1 MNLLFRPLFEKISST
16 YTYLLA
22 DVDTKEAIIIDAVDE
37 TQQRDIGLIEEL
49 GLDLR
54 YIVET
59 HVHADHIT
67 SSCPLK
73 QKFKNAKIVLGAANP
88 VACADILIKEGE
100 SLNFGSYQMVAMT
113 TPGHTDGC
121 MSYVVDDKIFTGDAL
136 LIRSCGRCDFQGGS
150 AEKLYASIQK
160 MFTLPDTTCVYP
172 AHDYGGRTVSSI
184 EEEKQFNEMI
194 GNGVDKEEFVRRVN
208 AMVLDLPKKIHVAVP
223 ANQVCGSK
231 IVAD

>member
-1 MNLLFRPLFEKISST
+1 
-16 YTYLLA
+16 
-22 DVDTKEAIIIDAVDE
+22 
-37 TQQRDIGLIEEL
+37 
-49 GLDLR
+49 
-54 YIVET
+54 
-59 HVHADHIT
+59 
-67 SSCPLK
+67 
-73 QKFKNAKIVLGAANP
+73 
-88 VACADILIKEGE
+88 
-100 SLNFGSYQMVAMT
+100 
-113 TPGHTDGC
+113 
-121 MSYVVDDKIFTGDAL
+121 
-136 LIRSCGRCDFQGGS
+136 
-150 AEKLYASIQK
+150 

>member
-1 MNLLFRPLFEKISST
+1 MSLFFRPLFEKESST

-22 DVDTKEAIIIDAVDE
+22 DSDTKEAIIIDAVAE

-49 GLDLR
+49 GLDLK
-54 YIVET
+54 YIIET

-73 QKFKNAKIVLGAANP
+73 QKFTNAKIVLGESNP
-88 VACADILIKEGE
+88 VACADVLIKDGDN
-100 SLNFGSYQMVAMT
+100 LQFGQYDITAMS

-121 MSYVVDDKIFTGDAL
+121 MSFIVDDKVFTGDAL

-150 AEKLYASIQK
+150 AEKLFDSISRL
-160 MFTLPDTTCVYP
+160 FTLPDETCVYP

-184 EEEKQFNEMI
+184 WEEKAFNEMI
-194 GNGVDKEEFVRRVN
+194 GGGVDKAEFVRRVD
-208 AMVLDLPKKIHVAVP
+208 AMELSLPAKIHVAVP

-231 IVAD
+231 IVTD